1 MASSG
6 MPPVKYQLITLQGGL
21 DLVTPT
27 LSLPPGVARDASNF
41 EVSITGGYT
50 RIAGYERF
58 DGRPNPSD
66 AVYSSIGVLDASNLA
81 VGNTIYTPGFVASGV
96 VIAIVG
102 NSVYYTKRVGTFLLG
117 QSILVSTVVRTTVS
131 AESSTTALS
140 LSDIAY
146 YTYLA
151 SEQYRPDI
159 QAVPGSGSILGLTYF
174 HAADVYAWRNTAD
187 GTAKQIYKSS
197 TSGWTLVPLGY
208 EMAFNTGTV
217 ELVDGNTIT
226 GQSSGATAT
235 ITRVAVSSGSFTA
248 GTAAGYLNF
257 ASATGTF
264 TAGENLR
271 ISSTTYAKAT
281 AAQQAIT
288 LLPGG
293 RVDTCIDNFGAGLR
307 VYGADGVNYGFE
319 FDGTVYTR
327 IRTGMTVDTPNHVV
341 VHKQHLFFSFDNSL
355 QFSGIADPYNWTP
368 LVGAGEIAMNN
379 TITAMLVQ
387 AGDQNTGAMA
397 IYTDDNTSILYGSSS
412 ANFNLVSYNIG
423 TGAKA
428 YSAQNINASY
438 SFDDRGVINM
448 ATTLNYGNFDSASL
462 TMNIRP
468 FIQQHRT
475 LVTASGVNREKGQY
489 RVFFSDGTALYVTL
503 NNGQYL
509 GTMPIQFLTPVLCVA
524 EGEKIDGSETSFFGS
539 SDGYVYRLDA
549 GTSFDGAAIPA
560 NLTLVFNA
568 IGSPRVLKRYRKAS
582 LEIAG
587 FGYSE
592 FSFSYFLGYSA
603 PEYTQSSASNYSSNL
618 SPSAWDTVYWDNFVW
633 DGRTLSPSEVELVG
647 TAENI
652 AISISSN
659 SAHFQTF
666 TINTAILHY
675 TPRRGIR

>member
-27 LSLPPGVARDASNF
+27 LSLPPGVAREASNF

-58 DGRPNPSD
+58 DGRPSPSEATYSAITVANG
-66 AVYSSIGVLDASNLA
+66 AVLA
-81 VGNTIYTPGFVASGV
+81 VGNVISNPLATATGT
-96 VIAIVG
+96 VIAISG
-102 NSVYYTKRVGTFLLG
+102 NSIFYTKATGGFAISDAVVVGASAL
-117 QSILVSTVVRTTVS
+117 TTV
-131 AESSTTALS
+131 TALGAAAVVS
-140 LSDIAY
+140 SADSAT

-151 SEQYRPDI
+151 AEQYRPDI
-159 QAVPGSGSILGLTYF
+159 QAVPGSGRIRGLVYF
-174 HAADVYAWRNTAD
+174 HTADVYAWRNTAD
-187 GTAKQIYKSS
+187 NTAMQIYKSG

-217 ELVDGNTIT
+217 ELVEGNIIV

-235 ITRVAVSSGSFTA
+235 ITRVAVSSGTWTA
-248 GTAAGYLNF
+248 GSAEGYLNF
-257 ASATGTF
+257 ASVTGNF

-271 ISSTTYAKAT
+271 IGATTYAIAT

-288 LLPGG
+288 LLPNG
-293 RVDTCIDNFGAGLR
+293 RVDTIIDNFGAGLR
-307 VYGADGVNYGFE
+307 VYGADGVNFGFE

-327 IRTGMTVDTPNHVV
+327 IRTGMVVDTPDHVM

-355 QFSGIADPYNWTP
+355 QFSGISDPYNWSP

-379 TITAMLVQ
+379 TITCMSVQ

-397 IYTDDNTSILYGSSS
+397 IFSDDNTAILYGSSS

-423 TGAKA
+423 TGAKEF
-428 YSAQNINASY
+428 SAQNINASY
-438 SFDDRGVINM
+438 TFDDRGVINM

-509 GTMPIQFLTPVLCVA
+509 GTMPMQFPIPVLCMT
-524 EGEKIDGSETSFFGS
+524 EGEKNDGSETSFFGS
-539 SDGYVYRLDA
+539 SDGFVYRLDA

-560 NLTLVFNA
+560 VITLVFNA
-568 IGSPRVLKRYRKAS
+568 IGSPRILKRYRRGS
-582 LEIAG
+582 LEVDG
-587 FGYSE
+587 TGYAE
-592 FSFSYFLGYSA
+592 FAFSYSLGYSTSEISQA
-603 PEYTQSSASNYSSNL
+603 SALNYASNL
-618 SPSAWDTVYWDNFVW
+618 SASYWDGVNWDNFVW
-633 DGRTLSPSEVELVG
+633 DGRTLSPSEVEMVG
-647 TAENI
+647 TAENLAITI
-652 AISISSN
+652 ASN
-659 SAHFQTF
+659 SAQFSPF